1 MKLLRFGKPGA
12 EKPGLLDSG
21 GQVRDLSAVL
31 TDIAGSSLLPES
43 LDKVRGINP
52 AMLPLVSVSP
62 RIGPCVGSVGK
73 FICIGLNYSDHAE
86 SREWL
91 FQPSLLSS

>member
-21 GQVRDLSAVL
+21 GQLRDLSAVL

-43 LDKVRGINP
+43 LDKLRQLNP
-52 AMLPLVSVSP
+52 ATLTLISGSP
-62 RIGPCVGSVGK
+62 RG
-73 FICIGLNYSDHAE
+73 
-86 SREWL
+86 
-91 FQPSLLSS
+91 